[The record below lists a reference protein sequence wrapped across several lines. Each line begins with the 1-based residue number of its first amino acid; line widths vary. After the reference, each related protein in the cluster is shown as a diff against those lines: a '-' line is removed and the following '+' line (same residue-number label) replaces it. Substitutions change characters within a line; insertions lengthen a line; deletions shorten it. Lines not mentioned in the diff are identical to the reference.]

1 MRYSYI
7 RLNFK
12 GNNDLCNLS
21 KKYLNDPLYESGAF
35 FLKHPKAF
43 DISYAFLPLIVV
55 KLSMLKQIRF
65 YLDHPVLSVDHV
77 ESLSDRQ
84 KSLWKTSS

>member
-55 KLSMLKQIRF
+55 KLSMLKQIR
-65 YLDHPVLSVDHV
+65 YTLYYQLIM
-77 ESLSDRQ
+77 
-84 KSLWKTSS
+84 